1 MKATHPG
8 CMGGRS
14 GSAVPSCFL
23 LHPLRQRLSGDQ
35 CKTIHAAKRHAVRKQ
50 YQLSELGF
58 AGACY
63 PGNKDKDGWAH
74 TKHCRHAELKLGITI
89 FKRTSRGISPIDE
102 GPEAMSYARQIFD
115 QADLMLS
122 RFTEGGESEV
132 RYAVSSQHYEVVV
145 EALATCSMP
154 TPNVPA
160 ISP

>member
-1 MKATHPG
+1 
-8 CMGGRS
+8 MGGRS

-23 LHPLRQRLSGDQ
+23 LHPLRQRLPGDQ
-35 CKTIHAAKRHAVRKQ
+35 RKTIHAAKRHAERKQ
-50 YQLSELGF
+50 YQLSERGL

-63 PGNKDKDGWAH
+63 PGSKDKDGCAH
-74 TKHCRHAELKLGITI
+74 TKHCRHAERELGITI

-102 GPEAMSYARQIFD
+102 GLKAISYARQIVD

-132 RYAVSSQHYEVVV
+132 RFAVSSRITKSSPKPS
-145 EALATCSMP
+145 ATCSMP